1 MRRRPPRS
9 TRTDT
14 LLPYTTL
21 FRCEIVA
28 AADEFDVAGATVDL
42 GGDPVIVGPEQAF
55 GSEAFGMLAAMVI
68 LLIAFGSVLAMGLP
82 LVTAIFGTVCGNGR
96 GRATCPVRVVLYVED
111 SVCAGTIKKKH
122 PKGT

>member
-42 GGDPVIVGPEQAF
+42 GGDPVIVGPEQEF

-82 LVTAIFGTVCGNGR
+82 LVTAIFGIVCGTAIVQLVAN
-96 GRATCPVRVVLYVED
+96 VVTMPTFTQDRKSTRLN
-111 SVCAGTIKKKH
+111 SSH
-122 PKGT
+122 

>member
-42 GGDPVIVGPEQAF
+42 GGDPVIVGPEQEF

-82 LVTAIFGTVCGNGR
+82 LVTAIFGI
-96 GRATCPVRVVLYVED
+96 VRSEEQTSELQPLMRTSYAVFCLKKNNINLYIR
-111 SVCAGTIKKKH
+111 CQ
-122 PKGT
+122 